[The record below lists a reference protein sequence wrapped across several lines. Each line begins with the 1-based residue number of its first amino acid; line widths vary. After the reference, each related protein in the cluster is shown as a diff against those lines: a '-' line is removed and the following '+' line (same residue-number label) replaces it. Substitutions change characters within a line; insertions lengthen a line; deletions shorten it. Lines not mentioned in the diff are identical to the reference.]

1 MGLKLTIIYTLIY
14 KTFFRLLFINFL
26 KFNFFI
32 LSKKTMN
39 KDYNSQA
46 LKLPQNQELII
57 KSFYKVNTK
66 YGSSFIIV
74 DISNQ
79 KYWSNKTINEYLSVH
94 KGPFKIKTYCY
105 NAFINKEI
113 KEIKYLEL
121 IIKPLSDKEN
131 DKVNQILIQ
140 EREKN

>member
-1 MGLKLTIIYTLIY
+1 
-14 KTFFRLLFINFL
+14 
-26 KFNFFI
+26 
-32 LSKKTMN
+32 MN

-79 KYWSNKTINEYLSVH
+79 KYWSNKSINEYLSVH

-105 NAFINKEI
+105 KSFITKED

-121 IIKPLSDKEN
+121 FIKPLTTKEN
-131 DKVNQILIQ
+131 DEVNQILIQ
-140 EREKN
+140 EREKNIR

>member
-1 MGLKLTIIYTLIY
+1 
-14 KTFFRLLFINFL
+14 
-26 KFNFFI
+26 
-32 LSKKTMN
+32 MN
-39 KDYNSQA
+39 KDYNSPV

-79 KYWSNKTINEYLSVH
+79 KYWSNKTINEYLSIH

-105 NAFINKEI
+105 KSFINKEI

-121 IIKPLSDKEN
+121 IIKPLTDKEN
-131 DKVNQILIQ
+131 DKVNQILTQ
-140 EREKN
+140 EKKLAIEQLELN

>member
-1 MGLKLTIIYTLIY
+1 
-14 KTFFRLLFINFL
+14 
-26 KFNFFI
+26 
-32 LSKKTMN
+32 MN
-39 KDYNSQA
+39 KVYNSQA

-79 KYWSNKTINEYLSVH
+79 KYWSNKTINEYLSIH
-94 KGPFKIKTYCY
+94 KESFKIKTYCY
-105 NAFINKEI
+105 KSFINKEN

-121 IIKPLSDKEN
+121 ITKPLSDKEN

-140 EREKN
+140 EREKH

>member
-1 MGLKLTIIYTLIY
+1 
-14 KTFFRLLFINFL
+14 
-26 KFNFFI
+26 
-32 LSKKTMN
+32 MN
-39 KDYNSQA
+39 KDYNSPV

-66 YGSSFIIV
+66 YGSTFIIV

-79 KYWSNKTINEYLSVH
+79 KYWSNKTINEYLSVY

-105 NAFINKEI
+105 KSFINKEN

-140 EREKN
+140 EKNIS

>member
-1 MGLKLTIIYTLIY
+1 
-14 KTFFRLLFINFL
+14 
-26 KFNFFI
+26 
-32 LSKKTMN
+32 MN
-39 KDYNSQA
+39 KDFDSPVY
-46 LKLPQNQELII
+46 KLSENQELII
-57 KSFYKVNTK
+57 KNFYKVNTK
-66 YGSSFIIV
+66 YGTSFILI

-79 KYWSNKTINEYLSVH
+79 KYWSNKTINQYLSVH

-105 NAFINKEI
+105 NTFINKEN

-140 EREKN
+140 EREKH

>member
-1 MGLKLTIIYTLIY
+1 
-14 KTFFRLLFINFL
+14 
-26 KFNFFI
+26 
-32 LSKKTMN
+32 MN
-39 KDYNSQA
+39 KDFDSPVY
-46 LKLPQNQELII
+46 KLSENQELII
-57 KSFYKVNTK
+57 KNFYKVNTK
-66 YGSSFIIV
+66 YGTSFILI

-79 KYWSNKTINEYLSVH
+79 KYWSNKTINQYLSVH

-105 NAFINKEI
+105 KSFINKEN

-140 EREKN
+140 EKEKKY

>member
-1 MGLKLTIIYTLIY
+1 
-14 KTFFRLLFINFL
+14 
-26 KFNFFI
+26 
-32 LSKKTMN
+32 MN
-39 KDYNSQA
+39 KVFDSPVY
-46 LKLPQNQELII
+46 KLPENQELII
-57 KSFYKVNTK
+57 KSYYKINTK
-66 YGSSFIIV
+66 FGSSYILV

-79 KYWSNKTINEYLSVH
+79 KYWSNKSINEYLSIH

-105 NAFINKEI
+105 KSFINKEN

-140 EREKN
+140 EKNIN

>member
-1 MGLKLTIIYTLIY
+1 
-14 KTFFRLLFINFL
+14 
-26 KFNFFI
+26 
-32 LSKKTMN
+32 MN
-39 KDYNSQA
+39 KDFDSPVY
-46 LKLPQNQELII
+46 KLSENQELII

-94 KGPFKIKTYCY
+94 KGPFKIKTYSY
-105 NAFINKEI
+105 KSFINKEN

-121 IIKPLSDKEN
+121 IIKPLTDKEN
-131 DKVNQILIQ
+131 DKVKQILIQ
-140 EREKN
+140 DREKH

>member
-1 MGLKLTIIYTLIY
+1 
-14 KTFFRLLFINFL
+14 
-26 KFNFFI
+26 
-32 LSKKTMN
+32 MN
-39 KDYNSQA
+39 KDYNLPI

-66 YGSSFIIV
+66 YGSTFIIV

-79 KYWSNKTINEYLSVH
+79 KYQSNKTINEYLSIH

-105 NAFINKEI
+105 KSFINKEN

-121 IIKPLSDKEN
+121 IIKPLSVKEN

-140 EREKN
+140 EREKH

>member
-1 MGLKLTIIYTLIY
+1 
-14 KTFFRLLFINFL
+14 
-26 KFNFFI
+26 
-32 LSKKTMN
+32 MN
-39 KDYNSQA
+39 KDYNLPI

-66 YGSSFIIV
+66 YGSTFIIV

-79 KYWSNKTINEYLSVH
+79 KYWSNKTINEYLSIH

-105 NAFINKEI
+105 KPFINKEN

-121 IIKPLSDKEN
+121 IIKPLTTKES
-131 DKVNQILIQ
+131 DKVNQILTQ
-140 EREKN
+140 EREKISSEQNDEN

>member
-1 MGLKLTIIYTLIY
+1 
-14 KTFFRLLFINFL
+14 
-26 KFNFFI
+26 
-32 LSKKTMN
+32 MN
-39 KDYNSQA
+39 KVFDSPVY
-46 LKLPQNQELII
+46 KLPENQELII

-66 YGSSFIIV
+66 FGSSYILI

-79 KYWSNKTINEYLSVH
+79 KYWSNKSINEYLSVH

-105 NAFINKEI
+105 KSFINKEN

-140 EREKN
+140 DREKH

>member
-1 MGLKLTIIYTLIY
+1 
-14 KTFFRLLFINFL
+14 
-26 KFNFFI
+26 
-32 LSKKTMN
+32 MN
-39 KDYNSQA
+39 KDYNSQV

-79 KYWSNKTINEYLSVH
+79 KYWSNKTINEYLSIH
-94 KGPFKIKTYCY
+94 KEPFKIKTYCY
-105 NAFINKEI
+105 KSFINKEI
-113 KEIKYLEL
+113 NEIKYLEL

-140 EREKN
+140 EREKH

>member
-1 MGLKLTIIYTLIY
+1 
-14 KTFFRLLFINFL
+14 
-26 KFNFFI
+26 
-32 LSKKTMN
+32 MN
-39 KDYNSQA
+39 KVFDSPVY
-46 LKLPQNQELII
+46 KLPENQELII

-66 YGSSFIIV
+66 FGSSYILI

-79 KYWSNKTINEYLSVH
+79 KYWSNKSINEYLSLH

-105 NAFINKEI
+105 KSFINKEN

-140 EREKN
+140 EKKY